1 MKQQERI
8 EILVYEV
15 NTKLFWGPPVAKHRH
30 THFTL
35 RYITLR
41 YITLRYFTLHYKSV
55 IHFYQNNIIH
65 YNELCNF
72 EFFSVLNQNKI
83 IQDYKSDDS

>member
-30 THFTL
+30 THFILHYITLHYITLHYVTL
-35 RYITLR
+35 RYITLVP
-41 YITLRYFTLHYKSV
+41 YIFTKITLFITMNYA
-55 IHFYQNNIIH
+55 I
-65 YNELCNF
+65 
-72 EFFSVLNQNKI
+72 LN
-83 IQDYKSDDS
+83 SF